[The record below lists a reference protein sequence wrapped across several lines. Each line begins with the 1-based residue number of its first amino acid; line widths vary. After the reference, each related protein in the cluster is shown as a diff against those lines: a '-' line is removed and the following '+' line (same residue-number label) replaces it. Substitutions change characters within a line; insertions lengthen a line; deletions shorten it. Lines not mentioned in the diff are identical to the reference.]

1 MKRIT
6 LWCGAV
12 ALVVL
17 LAVGSAAAKPKAKPK
32 LKAATFQLEIKG
44 EQLTT
49 WKYTKAMAPSCD
61 WPEGASGRQYIEF
74 GTYKTGDS
82 ARPKVKAKP
91 VPGGGVELK
100 LLRKNITLTADADL
114 KRSQDVLYSQMS
126 PCPGGGD
133 SGGGTEGKTPDVHDQ
148 ARCTALGDLD
158 LFLGK
163 SIEEVEHESYPTELA
178 DSKPPKAPLY
188 FAADPFWVN
197 STSSDSNLPSA
208 CVASGM
214 PNADIGIAESQGEWA
229 GALIPVAGSLPAAKL
244 LKGKRKVTVVELGR
258 TVKYPNAVQSWAGP
272 EHTTGSTRI
281 DLTLT
286 FKRLR

>member
-6 LWCGAV
+6 FWCGAV
-12 ALVVL
+12 ALVAL
-17 LAVGSAAAKPKAKPK
+17 LAVGPAAAKPKPKP
-32 LKAATFQLEIKG
+32 KAATFQLEIKG

-49 WKYTKAMAPSCD
+49 WKYAKAMAPSCD

-74 GTYKTGDS
+74 GTYNNGDS
-82 ARPKVKAKP
+82 ARPKVKAKA
-91 VPGGGVELK
+91 VPGGGVELR

-114 KRSQDVLYSQMS
+114 QRSEDVLYSQQS
-126 PCPGGGD
+126 PCPGGG
-133 SGGGTEGKTPDVHDQ
+133 SNGGEKPGPDVHQ
-148 ARCTALGDLD
+148 TARCKALGDPD
-158 LFLGK
+158 LFLGS

-178 DSKPPKAPLY
+178 DAKAPKAPIY

-197 STSSDSNLPSA
+197 SDSSDNNLPSA

-214 PNADIGIAESQGEWA
+214 PNADIGITESQGEWA

-244 LKGKRKVTVVELGR
+244 LGGKDKVTEVQLGR
-258 TVKYPNAVQSWAGP
+258 TVTYPNAVQSWSGP
-272 EHTTGSTRI
+272 EHTTGRTRI

-286 FKRLR
+286 FKRLG